1 MNDKPITNP
10 MLDLSYIRD
19 DDVVLEEL
27 ENILDSKKYVATDIV
42 TNEVS
47 FRKQNNLWY
56 SNRCYWSIER
66 RFN

>member
-56 SNRCYWSIER
+56 SNRCY
-66 RFN
+66 